1 MDQERPANLIENLV
15 PEQVHRNERRRE
27 QRAAQFFKENLA
39 RCWMSRAAIINR
51 LALDLNASER
61 EELRGLGH
69 CLQERFLAVRAAAQT
84 LETRLYDAVTS
95 LEPRLTKNISTRAI
109 RRDPARPLAGGRA

>member
-1 MDQERPANLIENLV
+1 MEAGAGRVQGEGATLV
-15 PEQVHRNERRRE
+15 VMMRT
-27 QRAAQFFKENLA
+27 KVA
-39 RCWMSRAAIINR
+39 RSTT
-51 LALDLNASER
+51 
-61 EELRGLGH
+61 
-69 CLQERFLAVRAAAQT
+69 AAAQT

>member
-1 MDQERPANLIENLV
+1 V

-39 RCWMSRAAIINR
+39 RWIINR

-61 EELRGLGH
+61 EELPGLGH